1 MKKIFIIVG
10 LLLFFPINAFASECT
25 QEMIDSYL
33 PQANQASLTYQ
44 VTTNPDT
51 YMIYV
56 NGLTSGISFNGIN
69 GVAFDNGF
77 YAYAQA
83 GETFTISIRISDGS
97 VCSLQEIKKTS
108 VKLPSN
114 AQEIETES
122 EPVESNEEKP
132 EEEPKETTND
142 SPKTEASPSPKPK
155 PPVTTNPDIIDNS
168 ENEEAKEELEYI
180 EDEKELI
187 SEDQVEDI
195 ALEEDSEKQKIAESI
210 SDIKK
215 IPYLILIP
223 IISIIG
229 SIIFIIYK
237 RRKLD

>member
-10 LLLFFPINAFASECT
+10 LFLFFPINAFASECT

-33 PQANQASLTYQ
+33 PQANQVSLTYQ
-44 VTTNPDT
+44 ATANPDT

-97 VCSLQEIKKTS
+97 VCALQEIKKTS
-108 VKLPSN
+108 VKLPSAPAEN
-114 AQEIETES
+114 EPDS
-122 EPVESNEEKP
+122 DPVESNDEKT
-132 EEEPKETTND
+132 EEEPKETSND
-142 SPKTEASPSPKPK
+142 RPKTETSPTTK
-155 PPVTTNPDIIDNS
+155 PPVTNNPEIIDNS
-168 ENEEAKEELEYI
+168 EKEEVKEELEYI
-180 EDEKELI
+180 EEEELI

-195 ALEEDSEKQKIAESI
+195 DLDEDSEKQKIAEEI
-210 SDIKK
+210 SDVKK

-229 SIIFIIYK
+229 SITFIIYK
-237 RRKLD
+237 RRKLE

>member
-1 MKKIFIIVG
+1 MKKIFITVG
-10 LLLFFPINAFASECT
+10 LFLFFPINAFASDCT
-25 QEMIDSYL
+25 QEMIESYL
-33 PQANQASLTYQ
+33 PQANQVSLTYQ
-44 VTTNPDT
+44 ATTNPDT

-69 GVAFDNGF
+69 GATFDNGF

-97 VCSLQEIKKTS
+97 VCALQEIKKTS

-114 AQEIETES
+114 AQEIEPES

-132 EEEPKETTND
+132 EEEPSETTND

-180 EDEKELI
+180 EEEEELI